1 MRKDLFQCS
10 NLQETGCRAPGEV
23 CAAVVSIPR
32 PRTCRLLSYSM
43 TPMVRHVDVHPDG
56 VGGQQAVT
64 HQAMSRT

>member
-32 PRTCRLLSYSM
+32 PRIPRPAICLRPLSPSTDVDLTSGIIAPFRG
-43 TPMVRHVDVHPDG
+43 TPIL
-56 VGGQQAVT
+56 
-64 HQAMSRT
+64 